1 MYSFAGTESRG
12 FNAGRLIGG
21 VGSGDGSSY
30 RILYAGA
37 DPSDSK
43 KMLVKKVF

>member
-1 MYSFAGTESRG
+1 MYSFASTESRG
-12 FNAGRLIGG
+12 FNAAKIVGG
-21 VGSGDGSSY
+21 VGSGDSHSF

-37 DPSDSK
+37 DPADNN